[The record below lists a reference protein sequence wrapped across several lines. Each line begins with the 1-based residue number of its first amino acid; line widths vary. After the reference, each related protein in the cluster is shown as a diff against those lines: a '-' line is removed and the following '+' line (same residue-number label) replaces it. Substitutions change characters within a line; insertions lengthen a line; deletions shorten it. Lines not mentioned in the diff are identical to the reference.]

1 MIPIEHPINKTKTD
15 LRRSIT
21 RMSIFVK
28 QEPNHPAIEEIKQA
42 IQQMKHA
49 SKILLNVEV
58 KSDD

>member
-1 MIPIEHPINKTKTD
+1 MIPIKHPIDKTKTD

-28 QEPNHPAIEEIKQA
+28 QEPNHPAIESIEKA

-49 SKILLNVEV
+49 SKILLEV